1 MLCPW
6 ADVLYAMDVAWWKKY
21 IAQVRQEFNGLLF
34 TQASDCFGVPKSPA
48 PAYGNSGAG
57 AIALA
62 AECGATTIYLLG
74 YDCQHTDGKKHWHG
88 DHPKGLGNAGT
99 VKKWPNH
106 FAEVAKKMNDRG
118 LQVINCSRSTAL
130 SCFERADV
138 GSVLQQ

>member
-6 ADVLYAMDVAWWKKY
+6 ADVLYAMDLAWWKKY

-48 PAYGNSGAG
+48 PDFGNSGAG

-88 DHPKGLGNAGT
+88 DHPKGLGNAG
-99 VKKWPNH
+99 VVAKWPRQ
-106 FAEVAKKMNDRG
+106 FATVAQCYRHVNI
-118 LQVINCSRSTAL
+118 INCSRQTAL
-130 SCFERADV
+130 TCFSRAVPDQ
-138 GSVLQQ
+138 VLQV